1 MSKIVE
7 LVKTRSERVKMNI
20 KESVLETLKKDDRI
34 WENEEI
40 NKTLLFDLIDSYDD
54 KMLKNLLENEEV
66 VNNFCI
72 NVNGKLVLKIS
83 DFKFFIEENKI
94 YNSYTKYENRIG
106 LTNRSKFLKDSSE
119 VVLDFPFKDCILE
132 GGQTTEDGNE
142 KIYKK
147 VNTEYEINT
156 SKIKE
161 VFFNKILA
169 KNEIDRLLDQKA
181 FCKWKR
187 IDKDGE
193 HEVQEI
199 KRNEDGIISENLLI
213 KGNNLIAMHS
223 LKRQFAGRV
232 RLIFIDPPYNTG
244 SDTFAYNDNFN
255 HSTWLTFMKNRL
267 EIARELLT
275 EDGSIYV
282 SIDSNEVHYL
292 KVLMDEIF
300 GRECFKRE
308 IIWRIGWVSGF
319 KSGENIKNYIR
330 NHDTILYYT
339 KNPNNFVFNKE
350 YAYNKF
356 EDYQETFNDDNKR
369 SIKKKLKELNV
380 SDKDSKEFVEYITKL
395 GLPERYPLED
405 TWNCSVYDKLNSIAV
420 VSYSGEKVSK
430 MLGVDEIKG
439 QKAEKLVQRI
449 IEVSSNKG
457 DIVMDFHVGT
467 GTTCAVAHKMGVQY
481 IGIEQMD
488 YIEDTTKERLKKV
501 ISGKDNSG
509 ITREVNWKGGG
520 DFIYCELAQFNQI
533 AAQKIINAKSLN
545 ELMDLFENELCE
557 KYFLDYNLNIR
568 EFKEKVIKEKEF
580 IKLGLK
586 KQKKMF
592 LDMLDL
598 NQMYVN
604 YSEINDEKYDFSD
617 YDKTVNRLF
626 YL

>member
-1 MSKIVE
+1 
-7 LVKTRSERVKMNI
+7 MNI
-20 KESVLETLKKDDRI
+20 KKSVLETLKRDDRI

-54 KMLKNLLENEEV
+54 KMLRNLLENEDV
-66 VNNFCI
+66 VDNFCV

-132 GGQTTEDGNE
+132 GGQTSEERTV
-142 KIYKK
+142 KTYKK

-169 KNEIDRLLDQKA
+169 KNEIDRLLDRKA

-187 IDKDGE
+187 IDENGE
-193 HEVQEI
+193 HKVQEI
-199 KRNEDGIISENLLI
+199 KRNDEGIISENLLI

-223 LKRQFAGRV
+223 LKHQFAGRV

-244 SDTFAYNDNFN
+244 NDTFAYNDNFN

-267 EIARELLT
+267 EIAKELLT

-339 KNPNNFVFNKE
+339 KDPNNFVFNKE
-350 YAYNKF
+350 KAYNEF
-356 EDYQETFNDDNKR
+356 EDYQEIFNDDNKR
-369 SIKKKLKELNV
+369 NIKKKLKELNV
-380 SDKDSKEFVEYITKL
+380 SDKDSKDFIEYIAKL

-405 TWNCSVYDKLNSIAV
+405 TWNCSIYDKLNSIAV

-439 QKAEKLVQRI
+439 QKAEKLIQRI

-488 YIEDTTKERLKKV
+488 YVEDTTEERLKKV

-509 ITREVNWKGGG
+509 ITRDVNWKGGG

-533 AAQKIINAKSLN
+533 AAQKIVSAKSLE

-568 EFKEKVIKEKEF
+568 EFKEKVVKEKEF
-580 IKLGLK
+580 IKLGLR

-604 YSEINDEKYDFSD
+604 YSEINDKKYEFSD
-617 YDKTVNRLF
+617 YDKEVNRLF
-626 YL
+626 YREI